1 MPKRSP
7 AVQLDRAIDALLVA
21 LQPEPEPN
29 PSPAVVQLIPIARAL
44 RDLPR
49 PDFKSSLK
57 SDLQRRTTMN
67 EATAPA
73 PKLSRATQ
81 FRRPNFPN
89 IAPYFLVK
97 GASQFIDFIVSAFE
111 GTERIRVPRPDGSI
125 MHAEVAIGNSA
136 IELGDANEQYPSRPM
151 TTHLYVP
158 DADATYARA
167 LEAGA
172 TPVHAPTDD
181 HPSGDRWGEAKDPFG
196 NTWYIATRKSQMKME
211 SREWIAHVR
220 ESLSAPEGFLTVQ
233 PYMHLRNA
241 HDMIPFIEAA
251 LGAHA
256 TGVHKSPDG
265 IVRHATI
272 EIAGATFEID
282 EAQDESQPTQ
292 SYLHVYVPDTDA
304 VYAQALAAGATS
316 VTPPYTAPYGER
328 SAAIA
333 DPFGNTWFLATYLG
347 EARP

>member
-1 MPKRSP
+1 MPKGSP
-7 AVQLDRAIDALLVA
+7 GVELDRAVDAMLVA
-21 LQPEPEPN
+21 LQPEPETN
-29 PSPAVVQLIPIARAL
+29 LSPALAQLMPIARAL

-49 PDFKSSLK
+49 PDFKAALK

-67 EATAPA
+67 EGTAPA
-73 PKLSRATQ
+73 PESSRTAH

-97 GASQFIDFIVSAFE
+97 GAPQFVDFLVAAFE

-125 MHAEVAIGNSA
+125 MHAEVAIGNSV

-167 LEAGA
+167 LEVGA
-172 TPVHAPTDD
+172 TPVHAPTDE

-196 NTWYIATRKSQMKME
+196 NTWYIATRKG
-211 SREWIAHVR
+211 WVAG
-220 ESLSAPEGFLTVQ
+220 PEGVLTVQ
-233 PYMHLRNA
+233 PYLHLRNA
-241 HDMIPFIEAA
+241 HDMIPFAEAA

-282 EAQDESQPTQ
+282 EAQGKAQPTQ

-304 VYAQALAAGATS
+304 VYAQAVSAGATG
-316 VTPPYTAPYGER
+316 VNPPQNAPYGDR
-328 SAAIA
+328 AAAIQ

-347 EARP
+347 PSQT

>member
-7 AVQLDRAIDALLVA
+7 AVQLDRAIEAMLAA
-21 LQPEPEPN
+21 LQPQPEPN
-29 PSPAVVQLIPIARAL
+29 PSPALAQLMPIARAL

-49 PDFKSSLK
+49 PDFKAALK
-57 SDLQRRTTMN
+57 SDLQRRISMN
-67 EATAPA
+67 EAATPA
-73 PKLSRATQ
+73 PESSKAAH

-89 IAPYFLVK
+89 IAPYFLVN
-97 GASQFIDFIVSAFE
+97 GAPQFIDFLVSAFE
-111 GTERIRVPRPDGSI
+111 GTERMRVPRPDGSI
-125 MHAEVAIGNSA
+125 MHAEVTIGNSV
-136 IELGDANEQYPSRPM
+136 IEMGDANEQYPQRSM

-172 TPVHAPTDD
+172 TPIYAPTDE

-196 NTWYIATRKSQMKME
+196 NTWYIATRKS
-211 SREWIAHVR
+211 AV
-220 ESLSAPEGFLTVQ
+220 SAPEGFLTVQ
-233 PYMHLRNA
+233 PYLHLRNA

-251 LGAHA
+251 FGARA

-282 EAQDESQPTQ
+282 EASGESQLTQ

-304 VYAQALAAGATS
+304 VYAQAVRAGATG
-316 VTPPYTAPYGER
+316 VTPPSNAPYGDR
-328 SAAIA
+328 AAA
-333 DPFGNTWFLATYLG
+333 VDDPFGNTWFLATYLG
-347 EARP
+347 AGQP

>member
-1 MPKRSP
+1 
-7 AVQLDRAIDALLVA
+7 
-21 LQPEPEPN
+21 
-29 PSPAVVQLIPIARAL
+29 L

-49 PDFKSSLK
+49 PDFKAALK
-57 SDLQRRTTMN
+57 SDLQRRITMN
-67 EATAPA
+67 EATARA
-73 PKLSRATQ
+73 PESSRTAR

-89 IAPYFLVK
+89 ISPYFLVN
-97 GASQFIDFIVSAFE
+97 GAPKFIDFLVSAFE
-111 GTERIRVPRPDGSI
+111 GTERIRVPRSDGSI
-125 MHAEVAIGNSA
+125 MHGELAIGNSI

-167 LEAGA
+167 LKAGA
-172 TPVHAPTDD
+172 TPIYAPTDE

-196 NTWYIATRKSQMKME
+196 NTWYIATRRS
-211 SREWIAHVR
+211 
-220 ESLSAPEGFLTVQ
+220 SAPGPEGVLTVQ
-233 PYMHLRNA
+233 PYLHLRNA
-241 HDMIPFIEAA
+241 HDMIPFAEAA
-251 LGAHA
+251 LGAKA

-282 EAQDESQPTQ
+282 EAQGETQPTQ

-304 VYAQALAAGATS
+304 AYTQALAAGAKG
-316 VTPPYTAPYGER
+316 VTPPYSAPYGDR
-328 SAAIA
+328 AASIA

-347 EARP
+347 SGQA

>member
-7 AVQLDRAIDALLVA
+7 AAQLDRAIDAMLVA

-29 PSPAVVQLIPIARAL
+29 PSSAVVQLMPIARAA
-44 RDLPR
+44 PSTAAAR
-49 PDFKSSLK
+49 P
-57 SDLQRRTTMN
+57 
-67 EATAPA
+67 
-73 PKLSRATQ
+73 TQ

-97 GASQFIDFIVSAFE
+97 GAPQFIDFLVSAFE

-125 MHAEVAIGNSA
+125 MHGEVAIGNSV
-136 IELGDANEQYPSRPM
+136 IELGDANEEYPQRSM

-167 LEAGA
+167 IEAGA
-172 TPVHAPTDD
+172 TPVYAPTDD

-196 NTWYIATRKSQMKME
+196 NTWYIATRKTSV
-211 SREWIAHVR
+211 SGA
-220 ESLSAPEGFLTVQ
+220 EGFLTVQ
-233 PYMHLRNA
+233 PYLHLRNA

-251 LGAHA
+251 FGAKA

-282 EAQDESQPTQ
+282 EAQDESQATQ

-304 VYAQALAAGATS
+304 TYAQALAVGAKGVHS
-316 VTPPYTAPYGER
+316 PYTAPYGDR
-328 SAAIA
+328 AAGII

-347 EARP
+347 ANQAEP

>member
-29 PSPAVVQLIPIARAL
+29 PSPALVQLVPIARAL

-57 SDLQRRTTMN
+57 SDLQRRTAMN

-73 PKLSRATQ
+73 PESSRATQ

-97 GASQFIDFIVSAFE
+97 EAPQFIDFLVSAFE

-125 MHAEVAIGNSA
+125 MHGEVAIGNSV

-158 DADATYARA
+158 DADATYAHA

-196 NTWYIATRKSQMKME
+196 NTWYIATRKG
-211 SREWIAHVR
+211 WAPG
-220 ESLSAPEGFLTVQ
+220 PEGGLTVQ

-241 HDMIPFIEAA
+241 HDMIPFIKAA

-282 EAQDESQPTQ
+282 EAQGESQPTQ
-292 SYLHVYVPDTDA
+292 SYLHVYVPDADA

-328 SAAIA
+328 GASIT

-347 EARP
+347 SDQP

>member
-7 AVQLDRAIDALLVA
+7 AIELARVIDALLVT

-49 PDFKSSLK
+49 PDFKAALK
-57 SDLQRRTTMN
+57 SDLQRRITMS

-73 PKLSRATQ
+73 PESSRTAR

-89 IAPYFLVK
+89 ISPYFLVN
-97 GASQFIDFIVSAFE
+97 GAPKFIDFLVSAFE
-111 GTERIRVPRPDGSI
+111 GTERIRVPRSDGSI
-125 MHAEVAIGNSA
+125 MHGELAVGNSI

-167 LEAGA
+167 LKAGA
-172 TPVHAPTDD
+172 TPIYAPTDE

-196 NTWYIATRKSQMKME
+196 NTWYIATRRS
-211 SREWIAHVR
+211 
-220 ESLSAPEGFLTVQ
+220 SAPGPEGVLTVQ
-233 PYMHLRNA
+233 PYLHLRNA
-241 HDMIPFIEAA
+241 HDMIPFAEAA
-251 LGAHA
+251 LGAKA

-282 EAQDESQPTQ
+282 EAQGETQPTQ

-304 VYAQALAAGATS
+304 AYAQALAAGAKG
-316 VTPPYTAPYGER
+316 VTPPYSAPYGDR
-328 SAAIA
+328 AASIA

-347 EARP
+347 SGQA

>member
-1 MPKRSP
+1 MSKRSP
-7 AVQLDRAIDALLVA
+7 AEQLDQAISALFSTSQQL
-21 LQPEPEPN
+21 PEPSSN
-29 PSPAVVQLIPIARAL
+29 RSIAALVSLVRPLRAM
-44 RDLPR
+44 PR
-49 PDFKSSLK
+49 PEFKASLK

-73 PKLSRATQ
+73 PESSRATQ

-97 GASQFIDFIVSAFE
+97 GAPQFIDFLVSAFE

-125 MHAEVAIGNSA
+125 MHGEVAIGNSV

-172 TPVHAPTDD
+172 TPVYAPTDD

-196 NTWYIATRKSQMKME
+196 NTWYIATRKS
-211 SREWIAHVR
+211 AV
-220 ESLSAPEGFLTVQ
+220 SAPEGFLTVQ

-282 EAQDESQPTQ
+282 EAQGESQPTQ

-304 VYAQALAAGATS
+304 VYAQALAAGAKS
-316 VTPPYTAPYGER
+316 VQPPYTAPYGDR
-328 SAAIA
+328 AAGIT

>member
-7 AVQLDRAIDALLVA
+7 AVQLDRAIDALLVV

-29 PSPAVVQLIPIARAL
+29 PSPALAQLMPIARAL

-49 PDFKSSLK
+49 PDFKAALK

-67 EATAPA
+67 EAAAPSPAPA
-73 PKLSRATQ
+73 KPTH

-89 IAPYFLVK
+89 IAPYFLVD
-97 GASQFIDFIVSAFE
+97 GGSQFIGFLVSAFE
-111 GTERIRVPRPDGSI
+111 GSERIRVPRPDGSI
-125 MHAEVAIGNSA
+125 MHAEVAIGNSV
-136 IELGDANEQYPSRPM
+136 IELGDANEQYPQRSM

-167 LEAGA
+167 LKAGA
-172 TPVHAPTDD
+172 TPGYAPTDE

-196 NTWYIATRKSQMKME
+196 NTWYIATRNRSV
-211 SREWIAHVR
+211 SGA
-220 ESLSAPEGFLTVQ
+220 EGFLTVQ
-233 PYMHLRNA
+233 PYLHLRNA

-251 LGAHA
+251 FGAKA

-272 EIAGATFEID
+272 DIAGATFEID
-282 EAQDESQPTQ
+282 EAEGESQPTQ

-304 VYAQALAAGATS
+304 VYAQALAAGAKG
-316 VTPPYTAPYGER
+316 VTPPYSASYGDR
-328 SAAIA
+328 AATVE
-333 DPFGNTWFLATYLG
+333 DPFGNSWFLATYLG
-347 EARP
+347 A

>member
-1 MPKRSP
+1 MPKLSP
-7 AVQLDRAIDALLVA
+7 AVQLDRAIDALFAA
-21 LQPEPEPN
+21 LQPEPAQDA
-29 PSPAVVQLIPIARAL
+29 SPALAQLISIASAL

-49 PDFKSSLK
+49 PEFKSVLK
-57 SDLQRRTTMN
+57 FDLQRRTSMK
-67 EATAPA
+67 EAAAPSPA
-73 PKLSRATQ
+73 PTKSTQ

-89 IAPYFLVK
+89 IAPYFLVN
-97 GASQFIDFIVSAFE
+97 GAPQFIDFLVSAFE

-125 MHAEVAIGNSA
+125 MHGEVAIGNSV
-136 IELGDANEQYPSRPM
+136 IELGDANEQYPQRSM

-172 TPVHAPTDD
+172 TSVYAPTDD

-196 NTWYIATRKSQMKME
+196 NTWYIATRKG
-211 SREWIAHVR
+211 WVAG
-220 ESLSAPEGFLTVQ
+220 PEGVLTVQ
-233 PYMHLRNA
+233 PYLHLRNA

-251 LGAHA
+251 LSAEA

-282 EAQDESQPTQ
+282 EAQDESQATP

-304 VYAQALAAGATS
+304 VYAQALAAGAKG
-316 VTPPYTAPYGER
+316 VHAPYTAPYGDR
-328 SAAIA
+328 AASIT

-347 EARP
+347 SSEPQP

>member
-29 PSPAVVQLIPIARAL
+29 PSPALVQLVPIARAL

-49 PDFKSSLK
+49 ADFKSSLK

-73 PKLSRATQ
+73 PESSRATQ

-97 GASQFIDFIVSAFE
+97 GAPQFIDFLVSAFE
-111 GTERIRVPRPDGSI
+111 GTERIRVPRHDGSI

-167 LEAGA
+167 LAAGA
-172 TPVHAPTDD
+172 TPVYAPTDD

-196 NTWYIATRKSQMKME
+196 NTWYIASRKS
-211 SREWIAHVR
+211 AV
-220 ESLSAPEGFLTVQ
+220 SAPEGFLTVQ

-265 IVRHATI
+265 IVRHATV

-282 EAQDESQPTQ
+282 EAQGESQPTQ

-328 SAAIA
+328 SAGIT

-347 EARP
+347 EAQS